1 MRLAWFRPAHPNGA
15 DPLDDS
21 GALVEAL
28 RASHQIDVITAALAH
43 DFVWMHYRHP
53 YDLCVF
59 ELDNTPA
66 HQFIWPYLF
75 HYGGVTM
82 LRTLMLNESR
92 ASALAE
98 RLRGDDYRAEFEFS
112 GDARLL
118 RAPLLASRAVV
129 VAHEVTAAALQEE
142 YPEARVRYAPSAVQ
156 GVQGVQGV
164 QKVQRVQRATSGVV
178 TIGVLG
184 ATNQSDV
191 IQRACQRACDAGA
204 PVTLID
210 EQPPDVVLREAD
222 IVIAVRWPMSGEPE
236 TAALAAMA
244 AGTPVVVMETEVTAD
259 WPAYDPQTWRP
270 RGTAGGG
277 PIAVSIDPRDEEH
290 SLMVAIRD
298 LARDPTLRQELGAA
312 AQAWWRAHATV
323 EQSAAEWERIIE
335 EARTLEPPRRP
346 AGWPAHLT
354 ADGTEKA
361 RAILRD
367 TGGTVDFL

>member
-129 VAHEVTAAALQEE
+129 VAHEVTAAALQQD
-142 YPEARVRYAPSAVQ
+142 YSEARVRHAPV
-156 GVQGVQGV
+156 GVRAHEGATARRHEGATA
-164 QKVQRVQRATSGVV
+164 RV
-178 TIGVLG
+178 GVLG
-184 ATNQSDV
+184 ATNEADV
-191 IQRACQRACDAGA
+191 IHNAYRRAREAGA
-204 PVTLID
+204 QVTLID
-210 EQPPDVVLREAD
+210 GQPSDVVLREAD
-222 IVIAVRWPMSGEPE
+222 IVIALRWPMSGEPE